1 MTVLPALQAEL
12 AAATNQLLATAASL
26 SDADVAAPSLLPGW
40 TRGHVLTHLARNADS
55 YVNLLTWAKTGVRTP
70 QYASREARAAEIEAT
85 ARRPAARLLADVE
98 DGAARFAAAVR
109 DLPEHAWRAP
119 VQGMRPPPHPAW
131 YVLVRRL
138 REVGFH
144 HVDLG
149 AGFGP
154 GNWPA
159 SFVRRELHD
168 CLRTWPPDH
177 GTIGEIVI
185 LDRAPGG
192 TGTGGIPPGGAATH
206 GERPGAPSP
215 TGTTGGAAPPSSAAG
230 RASGAASPAGAAG
243 GRPPGAAPPSSAAG
257 VGAPDAA
264 PPAGPASGRA
274 PDAAPPTGAL
284 GGEAP
289 GAAGGRAPGVASSA
303 GAGTAEVW
311 PGLGHGPAVTGTPR
325 DLLAWLTGRSGGQG
339 VSLLPAGQSHVPGP
353 GGVDL
358 PEPPPWLSMTAPAD
372 LPATPP
378 KDYP

>member
-55 YVNLLTWAKTGVRTP
+55 YVNLLTWAKTGIRTP
-70 QYASREARAAEIEAT
+70 QYISYEARAAEIEAT

-144 HVDLG
+144 HVDLA

-154 GNWPA
+154 ANWPA

-177 GTIGEIVI
+177 ATIGEIVI
-185 LDRAPGG
+185 LDRTPSGPG
-192 TGTGGIPPGGAATH
+192 TGALSHGGAAAHST
-206 GERPGAPSP
+206 RPGASSSAGTPGGQAS
-215 TGTTGGAAPPSSAAG
+215 GTTPSTTTAGGGAPGTAPPTTT
-230 RASGAASPAGAAG
+230 AG
-243 GRPPGAAPPSSAAG
+243 GGAPGTAPPTDT
-257 VGAPDAA
+257 PDAA
-264 PPAGPASGRA
+264 PPADAASGRA
-274 PDAAPPTGAL
+274 PNSAL
-284 GGEAP
+284 L
-289 GAAGGRAPGVASSA
+289 A

-358 PEPPPWLSMTAPAD
+358 PKPPPWLSMTAPAD